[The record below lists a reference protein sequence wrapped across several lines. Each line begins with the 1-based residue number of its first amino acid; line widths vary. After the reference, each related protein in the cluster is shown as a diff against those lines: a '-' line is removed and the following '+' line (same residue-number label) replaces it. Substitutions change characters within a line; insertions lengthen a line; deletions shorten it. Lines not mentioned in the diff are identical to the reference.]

1 MKKELRK
8 KFIIERNN
16 LTEEYRNNAT
26 AEILSKLENNEL
38 FMSSEKIFIFIG
50 FSSEIATLPFINKW
64 VNKKQIF
71 VPKIDNKIMNLVHIT
86 SIDDL
91 APGHFGILEPTSCS
105 YYTDSVDLVITPSIV
120 FDKNGYRLGYGKG
133 YYDKYFATNKN
144 KASIGLSYDKLLQE
158 IVPTDQFD
166 KKVDII
172 ITEEQTLIINEKY
185 NSND

>member
-38 FMSSEKIFIFIG
+38 FISSEKIFIFIG

-64 VNKKQIF
+64 ISKKQIF

-86 SIDDL
+86 SIEDL
-91 APGHFGILEPTSCS
+91 TPGHFGVLEPTSCS
-105 YYTDSVDLVITPSIV
+105 YYTGNIDLVITPSIV

-133 YYDKYFATNKN
+133 YYDKYFATNKH

-158 IVPTDQFD
+158 KVPTDKHD

-172 ITEEQTLIINEKY
+172 ITEEQTLIINEKD